1 MANIAILGFGV
12 VGGGIALVVD
22 ENKDRIKKSAGEEVY
37 VKYVLDLREFPDSP
51 YADRVI
57 HDIGP
62 ILADDSVTVVCEAMG
77 GTKPALDFSLR
88 ALRAGKSVVTSNKEL
103 VAKHGDE
110 LLAAARENGVCYLYE
125 AAVGGGIPALRSLKT
140 SLASDKISRVA
151 GILNGTTNYILTR
164 MKNEGGSFDDA
175 LAEAKSLGYAEADP
189 TADVDGLDAQRKIM
203 ILSAIA
209 SGKLAPESAVKAETL
224 RNVSELD
231 LNAAEN
237 FGGTV
242 KLIGLFE
249 NGDKPCLGVAPFFVM
264 NDNILAHVD
273 DVFNAVCATG
283 AATGDVM
290 YYGRGAGRYPT
301 AAAMVSDV
309 CAAIN
314 GSGRLELPSAFEKI
328 ADDGVKPF
336 DELPF
341 RRMIRVKCSAAS
353 AAQSAR
359 EIIENAFELDSFYAE
374 DEVDFCALTTDAI
387 EAAELAEVIGAVE
400 AVDGVEAGVVSYRVL
415 E

>member
-12 VGGGIALVVD
+12 VGGGIARVID
-22 ENKDRIKKSAGEEVY
+22 ENRDKIIKSAGEDVY
-37 VKYVLDLREFPDSP
+37 VKYILDLRDFPDSP

-57 HDIGP
+57 HDVAP

-88 ALRAGKSVVTSNKEL
+88 AMRAKKSVVTSNKEL

-110 LLAAARENGVCYLYE
+110 LLATARENGVCYLYE

-140 SLASDKISRVA
+140 SLASDKITRVA

-203 ILSAIA
+203 ILAAIA
-209 SGKLAPESAVKAETL
+209 SGRLVPESAVKAETM
-224 RNVSELD
+224 RNITEAD
-231 LNAAEN
+231 LAAAEA

-242 KLIGLFE
+242 KILGLYE
-249 NGDKPCLGVAPFFVM
+249 NGDRPCLGVAPFVVM
-264 NDNILAHVD
+264 NESILASVN
-273 DVFNAVCATG
+273 DVFNAIFVSCES
-283 AATGDVM
+283 TGDVM

-309 CAAIN
+309 CAAV
-314 GSGRLELPSAFEKI
+314 SGAGKYELPASFERI
-328 ADDGVKPF
+328 GESETKPF
-336 DELPF
+336 DELRFP
-341 RRMIRVKCSAAS
+341 RLIRTELA
-353 AAQSAR
+353 AR
-359 EIIENAFELDSFYAE
+359 EAVEEALALRACAA
-374 DEVDFCALTTDAI
+374 VGPDFCGVTKDALTT
-387 EAAELAEVIGAVE
+387 AELDE
-400 AVDGVEAGVVSYRVL
+400 ALSGIEGRIASLRVL

>member
-12 VGGGIALVVD
+12 VGGGIALVLD
-22 ENKDRIKKSAGEEVY
+22 ENKEKIKKSAGEDVY
-37 VKYVLDLREFPDSP
+37 VKYILDLREFPDSP

-57 HDIGP
+57 HDIEP
-62 ILADDSVTVVCEAMG
+62 ILADDSVSVVCEAMG

-88 ALRAGKSVVTSNKEL
+88 AIRAGKSVVTSNKEL

-140 SLASDKISRVA
+140 SLASDNISRVA

-164 MKNEGGSFDDA
+164 MKNEGGSFAEA
-175 LAEAKSLGYAEADP
+175 LAEAQSLGYAESDP

-203 ILSAIA
+203 ILAAIA
-209 SGKLAPESAVKAETL
+209 SGKLAPEGAVKTETM
-224 RNVSELD
+224 RNVTEAD
-231 LNAAEN
+231 LAAAES
-237 FGGTV
+237 FGATI
-242 KLIGLFE
+242 KLIGIYDGE
-249 NGDKPCLGVAPFFVM
+249 GEKPCLGVAPFAVM
-264 NDNILAHVD
+264 NKNILANVD
-273 DVFNAVCATG
+273 DVFNAICATG

-309 CAAIN
+309 CAAAN
-314 GSGRLELPSAFEKI
+314 GTGRSELPTAFEKI
-328 ADDGVKPF
+328 SAEDTKPF
-336 DELPF
+336 DALAF
-341 RRMIRVKCSAAS
+341 RRLIRVECENAS
-353 AAQSAR
+353 AAKDAR
-359 EIIENAFELDSFYAE
+359 EIVENAFTIGAYYAE
-374 DEVDFCALTTDAI
+374 GTDDFAVMTADALTT
-387 EAAELAEVIGAVE
+387 AELDAALGSIG
-400 AVDGVEAGVVSYRVL
+400 GKIVSYRVL